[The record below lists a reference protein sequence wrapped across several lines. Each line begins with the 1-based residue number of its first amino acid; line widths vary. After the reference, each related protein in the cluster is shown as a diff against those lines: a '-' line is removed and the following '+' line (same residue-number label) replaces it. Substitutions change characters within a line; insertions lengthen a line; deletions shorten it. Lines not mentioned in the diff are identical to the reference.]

1 MRLLPP
7 AFIALAL
14 GSSALAGD
22 GSGCTAQ
29 VQKAV
34 PTGFNLLFAH
44 KLAEGCLIVS
54 NRYDSRFDKQ
64 VSIQMLNPAHS
75 SPRWQLILDGNAFG
89 NDRDG
94 RGWGIVNGVLWM
106 QGTDSWEMW
115 FSRNYGIHLADGKVI
130 WNEVYGSAIRVDPR
144 YIVMTKTQTPP
155 MFADAQELK
164 LTVFDFEQKKLR
176 DDFVFTI
183 PERPGCG
190 DTHDALWED
199 AAYGAKWADQ
209 QFLYARRKDRCGVF
223 VARFDWHGAAKQK
236 ATIFPK

>member
-1 MRLLPP
+1 MRRLLLLLM
-7 AFIALAL
+7 ALAPE
-14 GSSALAGD
+14 SSALAG
-22 GSGCTAQ
+22 SGGGCNVQAQ
-29 VQKAV
+29 KTI
-34 PTGFNLLFAH
+34 PRGFNLLFAQ
-44 KLAEGCLIVS
+44 KLTEGCLVVS
-54 NRYDSRFDKQ
+54 NLHDSRLDKQ
-64 VSIQMLNPAHS
+64 VSIQLLDPISSLPKWRQFLN
-75 SPRWQLILDGNAFG
+75 GNVFG
-89 NDRDG
+89 NDSDG

-115 FSRNYGIHLADGKVI
+115 FSRNYGINLADGKII
-130 WNEVYGSAIRVDPR
+130 WNEVYGSAIRVDAR

-155 MFADAQELK
+155 MFADAQELR
-164 LTVFDFEQKKLR
+164 LTVFDFGQKKLR
-176 DDFVFTI
+176 DNLIFTI

-199 AAYGAKWADQ
+199 AVYGAKWADQ